1 MASSSTDEIVASYA
15 IGLFENYCDVTAPT
29 VVVYDW
35 LLTFPREAQLMFRGR
50 ARPLSVA
57 LYLANRYINLLDETM
72 GLLGYNTSL
81 STKVRCCTGIAFS
94 NLVLTYLSLL
104 PPALF
109 TGLRAFALSSDW
121 RISSFILILSCLPFA
136 TNMVTFGYHLSGLE
150 DPILGC
156 LDDIVQPES
165 LFKKIGIINRTCTI
179 AADTLLIVL
188 TWRSL
193 RVQTIGQA
201 AGAISEKG
209 LVGVMLRDGML
220 YFGILLVLNI
230 AQLLVEEL
238 SFFDT
243 LGDIVAVFSA
253 PLSSIL
259 VSHFMLDLQEAY
271 QRKVVGLAS
280 NDPLHTSHTISAP
293 SLHFANALG
302 SIATHIDQRNSDLR
316 DPGWEDDGDNE
327 ANNFSPN
334 AQDTLNAENAEEA
347 QEYTVT
353 ATEIHHISEGGAA
366 VA

>member
-1 MASSSTDEIVASYA
+1 MASSSIDEVVASYA

-29 VVVYDW
+29 VVMYDW
-35 LLTFPREAQLMFRGR
+35 LLTFPREAQLMLRGR

-81 STKVRCCTGIAFS
+81 STKSCTGIAFS

-121 RISSFILILSCLPFA
+121 RISSLILILSCLPFA

-165 LFKKIGIINRTCTI
+165 LFRKIGIINRTCTI

-188 TWRSL
+188 TWWSL

-280 NDPLHTSHTISAP
+280 NDPLHTSHTMSVP
-293 SLHFANALG
+293 SLNFANALG
-302 SIATHIDQRNSDLR
+302 SIATHIDQPKSDLQK
-316 DPGWEDDGDNE
+316 PGWEDYEVDEPNS
-327 ANNFSPN
+327 FSPN
-334 AQDTLNAENAEEA
+334 AQDTFDAENAEA
-347 QEYTVT
+347 VQKHTVT
-353 ATEIHHISEGGAA
+353 ATEIQQISEGGAA
-366 VA
+366 AEV